1 MGWIYLSFKNMVED
15 DAKNFIVAN
24 FEDGTYDGDTDWSE
38 VFDDMYDSDDVTGN
52 ASSAG
57 HPDCFLMTYE
67 PDGEKIANMFADE
80 DIREMLESEY
90 GDEVPWYEFV
100 GHGQEGITKFDAWIR
115 IAMLCELNDD
125 LYKYFEQ
132 VQKDFSKEN

>member
-24 FEDGTYDGDTDWSE
+24 FEDGTYDGDTDWSD

-57 HPDCFLMTYE
+57 HPDCFLVTYE

-80 DIREMLESEY
+80 DIREILESEY

>member
-1 MGWIYLSFKNMVED
+1 MGVIYLSFKNMVED

-24 FEDGTYDGDTDWSE
+24 FEDGTYSADTEWDE
-38 VFDDMYDSDDVTGN
+38 VFDDMYYSDVVTGN

-57 HPDCFLMTYE
+57 HPDCLLVTYA
-67 PDGEKIANMFADE
+67 PDYEKIAFMFSDE
-80 DIREMLESEY
+80 EIRETLEYTY
-90 GDEVPWYEFV
+90 GDEVPWDEFI
-100 GHGQEGITKFDAWIR
+100 GHGQDGITKFDAWIR

-132 VQKDFSKEN
+132 VQSDFEKEN

>member
-57 HPDCFLMTYE
+57 HPDCFLVTYE